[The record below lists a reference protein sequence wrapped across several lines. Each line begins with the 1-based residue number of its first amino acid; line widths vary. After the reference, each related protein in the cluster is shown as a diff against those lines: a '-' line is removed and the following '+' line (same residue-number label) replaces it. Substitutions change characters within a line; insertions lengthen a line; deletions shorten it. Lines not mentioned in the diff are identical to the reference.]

1 MCIHDIIFLFIESNK
16 LMNNLQIAN
25 DNFKLYYC
33 IKLHSG
39 NLYIE
44 YQDANDFYT
53 FYITSK
59 LSEQVIQDELNRVLK
74 NNNINI
80 VFRAR
85 GPWGGGGR
93 AGVVEWFIF

>member
-1 MCIHDIIFLFIESNK
+1 
-16 LMNNLQIAN
+16 MNNLQIAN

-33 IKLHSG
+33 IKLYSG

-44 YQDANDFYT
+44 YQDTNDFYT

-74 NNNINI
+74 II
-80 VFRAR
+80 
-85 GPWGGGGR
+85 
-93 AGVVEWFIF
+93 I

>member
-33 IKLHSG
+33 IKLYSG

-44 YQDANDFYT
+44 Y
-53 FYITSK
+53 K
-59 LSEQVIQDELNRVLK
+59 LICD
-74 NNNINI
+74 INI
-80 VFRAR
+80 FVHL
-85 GPWGGGGR
+85 PN
-93 AGVVEWFIF
+93 VKHIQIFSK